1 MKEDWQQTLL
11 PLLEKTLEKR
21 LSLCEDSDSGALR
34 LFNGFT
40 EGYPS
45 LTVDLYSNTVLLMA
59 QKTSGEAA
67 EALLKTAGY
76 FYTKHLPRVD
86 CVVAKQRTATSDR
99 LKQGV
104 ILHGDDPAAQV
115 TENGAVYAIDL
126 LMNQDSSLYIDTRNL
141 RAWMTQY
148 GKGKEVLN
156 TFAYTGSLGVAALA
170 GGAARVVQIDRNRKF
185 LEMAQKSA
193 GLNGLNDK
201 SMKCIPV
208 DFFVGVGQIK
218 QRRESF
224 DIVVLDP
231 PYFSVTDK
239 GRVDLVTESA
249 RLVNKVRPLVKDGGK
264 LVVVNNALFLSG
276 ADFVHGLEELGR
288 GGFLSIDETI
298 PIPEDFTGYPETRVG
313 RPPADPAPFNHS
325 TKIVVLTV
333 RQKGKTDDRQ

>member
-1 MKEDWQQTLL
+1 MDVL
-11 PLLEKTLEKR
+11 PGL
-21 LSLCEDSDSGALR
+21 LSLALSNRQAGLTEPHNTALR
-34 LFNGFT
+34 LFNGFY
-40 EGYPS
+40 EGFPS
-45 LTVDLYSNTVLLMA
+45 LVVDLYGRTLVVFTHKVGGEESHDLA
-59 QKTSGEAA
+59 QIVREVCLPNLDWIDCI
-67 EALLKTAGY
+67 LLKQRSAVDAAG
-76 FYTKHLPRVD
+76 
-86 CVVAKQRTATSDR
+86 
-99 LKQGV
+99 KQGGTV
-104 ILHGDDPAAQV
+104 YGTLPDTSIV
-115 TENGAVYAIDL
+115 ENGVTYALDL
-126 LMNQDSSLYIDTRNL
+126 VMNQDAGFYLDTRGVRTWL
-141 RAWMTQY
+141 
-148 GKGKEVLN
+148 KENAGGRSILN

-193 GLNGLNDK
+193 GLNELTDK
-201 SMKCIPV
+201 NMKCIPV

-325 TKIVVLTV
+325 TKIAVLTV